1 MIDIGKWAL
10 KNHLLIRFIV
20 IVMVIGGSIAFYNM
34 SKLEDPEIKVKQAMV
49 VTTYPGASAHEV
61 ELEVTDPIEKSIR
74 SMYNINSIE
83 SRSMNDLSIINV
95 ELVTTT
101 PADEVEQFYDILR
114 RKVNDIQG
122 SLPKGVGESIV
133 LDDFGDVYGMFYAI
147 TGEGFSDTELGNY
160 ADLAKQEFQNI
171 PGISKV
177 SIYGKRVPS
186 INIEIHQ
193 DRMANL
199 GVHPAEVLSTLNGQN
214 NTVYAGYYDTPDKR
228 VKIKVSDR
236 YKSVEAIGNLLIQG
250 HEDDQLR
257 LKDIA
262 DISSGYEEP
271 ARNQMFHN
279 NQRALGISIAAQ
291 QNTDITKLGKSIES
305 KIEELKSEHI
315 PAGIDFHKVFFQP
328 ERVTNALTTFLINLL
343 ESVAIVILILM
354 ITMGIRSGV
363 IIGISL
369 IVIIFGSIMIL
380 GTLDGTLQR
389 VSLGSLIVA
398 MGMLV
403 DNAIVIID
411 GILVDLAKGMPRQTA
426 LTSIGK
432 KTAMPLLGATLIAI
446 LAFLPIFLSP
456 DTAGVYVRDLFIVLA
471 VSLLLSWILALT
483 HVPVMAERW
492 LKRVKNQP
500 GEDPYNTPAYKLLRS
515 TLKFA
520 IRHKKAA
527 VICAVALVC
536 TSIYCYRFIPQ
547 EFFPDMNYEQCYI
560 EYKLDEG
567 SSPQKVEKELK
578 EISTWLLKQPYIT
591 NVTTSLGGTP
601 SRYNLVRSIATPS
614 LSYGELIVDFTSP
627 EELISHIDSIQNYL
641 TANYPDAYSRVKRY
655 NLMYKKFP
663 IEVKFSGPD
672 PAILKQLTQQ
682 AEDIMNNSPY
692 TRLVCNDW
700 SEMQPVMEIEY
711 NQPTARRAGLSRSDV
726 ALSLLTANGGIPTG
740 SFYIGKERCSIYL
753 KSVDSKGNP
762 INELDNTPIFSSMPP
777 LQNLNKE
784 TLTGLFTG
792 SVSEQDILA
801 GTLGTTPL
809 NQAVKGIN
817 IKWDE
822 PIVIRYNGVRAMRAQ
837 CEPISGYTAESARSA
852 IAPAIEAIDLP
863 DGYSYSWEGEYQAS
877 KQSTRYLFGNFP
889 LAIVAMIAILIMLF
903 KDYKKPIIIFSCV
916 PLLLVG
922 VVFGILLSG
931 KSFGFVAIVG
941 VLGLI
946 GMMIKNG
953 VVLMDEI
960 EIQRSEGKSAMQAVI
975 DSSSSRFRPVMMAS
989 LTTILGMIPLIGDE
1003 LFGSLAVTIMAGLFV
1018 GTTITLLFIPVL
1030 YSLFFKIDN
1039 DTKQ

>member
-1 MIDIGKWAL
+1 MIDLGKWAL
-10 KNHLLIRFIV
+10 NNNLLIRFIV
-20 IVMVIGGSIAFYNM
+20 LVMVVGGSIAFYNM

-49 VTTYPGASAHEV
+49 ITTYPGASAHEV
-61 ELEVTDPIEKSIR
+61 ELEVTYPIEKSIR

-101 PADEVEQFYDILR
+101 PANEVEQFYDILR
-114 RKVNDIQG
+114 RKVNDIQA
-122 SLPKGVGESIV
+122 SLPAGVGESVV
-133 LDDFGDVYGMFYAI
+133 LDAFGDVYGMFYAI

-160 ADLAKQEFQNI
+160 AELAKQEFQNI

-177 SIYGKRVPS
+177 DIYGERTPV
-186 INIEIHQ
+186 INIAILQ

-199 GVHPAEVLSTLNGQN
+199 GVHPAEVLNTLNGQN
-214 NTVYAGYYDTPDKR
+214 STVYAGYYETDDKR
-228 VKIKVSDR
+228 IKIKVNDR
-236 YKSVEAIGNLLIQG
+236 YKNVNDIGNLLIQG

-257 LKDIA
+257 LRDIA
-262 DISSGYEEP
+262 DITSGYEEP

-279 NQRALGISIAAQ
+279 EERALGISIAAQ
-291 QNTDITKLGKSIES
+291 HNTDITKLGGAIES
-305 KIEELKSEHI
+305 KIEELKGERI
-315 PAGIDFHKVFFQP
+315 PTGVEFHKIFFQP
-328 ERVTNALTTFLINLL
+328 ERVTNALTTFLTNLL
-343 ESVAIVILILM
+343 ESVAIVIIILM
-354 ITMGIRSGV
+354 VTMGIRSGV

-411 GILVDLAKGMPRQTA
+411 GILVDLAKGKPRQAA
-426 LTSIGK
+426 LTSIGN

-483 HVPVMAERW
+483 HVPIMADRW
-492 LKRVKNQP
+492 LKQVKVKSDIELYNSK
-500 GEDPYNTPAYKLLRS
+500 PYQLLRS
-515 TLKFA
+515 ILKFTVL
-520 IRHKKAA
+520 HKKST
-527 VICAVALVC
+527 VFCAVALVAL
-536 TSIYCYRFIPQ
+536 SIYCYRFIPQ

-567 SSPQKVEKELK
+567 ASPQKVERELK
-578 EISTWLLKQPYIT
+578 EVSAWLLEQPYIT
-591 NVTTSLGGTP
+591 NVTISLGGTP

-627 EELISHIDSIQNYL
+627 KELVKNIDTIQNYI
-641 TANYPDAYSRVKRY
+641 TTHYPDAYSRVKRY

-672 PAILKQLTQQ
+672 PAVLKQLTQQ
-682 AEDIMNNSPY
+682 AEQIMNESPF

-700 SEMQPVMEIEY
+700 SNMQPVIEIDY
-711 NQPTARRAGLSRSDV
+711 NQPTARRAGLSRKDV
-726 ALSLLTANGGIPTG
+726 GLSLLTANGGIPTG
-740 SFYIGKERCSIYL
+740 TFYIGKERYSIYL
-753 KSVDSKGNP
+753 KSVDSKGKP
-762 INELDNTPIFSSMPP
+762 INELDNTPIFSTMPP

-817 IKWDE
+817 IKWEE

-837 CEPISGYTAESARSA
+837 CEPASGYTAESARKA
-852 IAPAIEAIDLP
+852 IAPAIEAIELP
-863 DGYSYSWEGEYQAS
+863 TGYSYSWEGEYQAS
-877 KQSTRYLFGNFP
+877 KQSTQYLFGNFP
-889 LAIVAMIAILIMLF
+889 LAIVAMVAILIMLF
-903 KDYKKPIIIFSCV
+903 KDFKKPAIILCCV

-922 VVFGILLSG
+922 VVFGVLLSG

-960 EIQRSEGKSAMQAVI
+960 ILELNSGKEPIQALL

-1018 GTTITLLFIPVL
+1018 GTIITLLFIPVL

-1039 DTKQ
+1039 SKKQ